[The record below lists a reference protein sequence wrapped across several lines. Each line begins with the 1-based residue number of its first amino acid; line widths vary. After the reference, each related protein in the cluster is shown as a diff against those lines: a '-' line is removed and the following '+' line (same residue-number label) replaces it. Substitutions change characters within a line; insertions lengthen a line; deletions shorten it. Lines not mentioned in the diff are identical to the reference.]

1 MVYVF
6 LANGFEETE
15 AICPIDIM
23 LRAGIEVELIS
34 VSDDLTVKG
43 AHGIDIKADK
53 RINEISLLRDD
64 LELIML
70 PGGMPGT
77 TNLYDCRPLRDMLV
91 LAANKGI
98 TIAAICAAPMILG
111 RLGLLA
117 DKAAVCYPGF
127 EDELIGAKIPKRA
140 KVAVSENII
149 TAAGMGAATEF
160 GLAIVEKLRSKRE
173 AVKIAKAIIFN

>member
-53 RINEISLLRDD
+53 RINEISLSRDD

-111 RLGLLA
+111 KMGLLNG
-117 DKAAVCYPGF
+117 KKAVCYPGF
-127 EDELIGAKIPKRA
+127 EEYLKGAEISDQ
-140 KVAVSENII
+140 KVVSDGKII
-149 TAAGMGAATEF
+149 TAKGMGAAVEF
-160 GLAIVEKLRSKRE
+160 GLLLVEAIKDKATAKKLRRSTISE
-173 AVKIAKAIIFN
+173 